1 MKPKELTSL
10 AAEVFE
16 VSLVG
21 KGANKKKRFPICKEE
36 SAAMNEIIDAVLKT
50 EFAEEEKILS
60 ESVAKDLD
68 EKAGAALTSAVRLFA
83 GFKDVLPKDAVAVL
97 AKAAGFPTEEPVA
110 KAAVTC
116 PKCGAEFNVETE
128 TETETEGEM
137 PTSKSME
144 GDAMSDE
151 IRKELDEQL
160 TALRAEN
167 EQIRKSLKDE
177 QDARVLA
184 TWKERV
190 SKDLAHYP
198 GKSFDEMA
206 QSLKRLSDVDPS
218 IAEDQFAT
226 MKAASAALALSP
238 MLREAGRVNKGTEI
252 SADDSAW
259 DKIVKMANGLV
270 QKSADINLTEAKA
283 IDAVLKTEAGRKL
296 YAEHQQENPV
306 QEG

>member
-97 AKAAGFPTEEPVA
+97 AKAAGFPIEEPVA

-116 PKCGAEFNVETE
+116 PKCGAEFNVESE
-128 TETETEGEM
+128 TETTGET
-137 PTSKSME
+137 PTVKSME